1 MAKMTKENFA
11 FFDVDSSKINSV
23 FHQRFRELVVTQ
35 LVSGCHAAI
44 FPHVAEKVG
53 EASQKCI
60 VRHKR

>member
-23 FHQRFRELVVTQ
+23 FHQRFRELLVTH
-35 LVSGCHAAI
+35 VSDCHAAI